1 MHRMPREPKTRAADP
16 KLGPHGGRTTV
27 SASGDMVRKTFYID
41 RVTENA
47 LRDEAYQTRRSE
59 ADIVREALQE
69 RYGIE

>member
-1 MHRMPREPKTRAADP
+1 
-16 KLGPHGGRTTV
+16 
-27 SASGDMVRKTFYID
+27 MVRKTFYID

-69 RYGIE
+69 RYGLE